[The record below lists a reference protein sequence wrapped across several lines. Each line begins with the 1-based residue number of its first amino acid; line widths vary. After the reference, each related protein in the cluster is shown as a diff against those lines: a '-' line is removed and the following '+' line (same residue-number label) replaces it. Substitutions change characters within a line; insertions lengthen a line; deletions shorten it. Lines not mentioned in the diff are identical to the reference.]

1 MQSTLNLSRQMHSSG
16 TGASAATQPKAR
28 PRPQAPPAVR
38 DRGGGR
44 DKAGLRAGCDFVQ
57 MASDF

>member
-28 PRPQAPPAVR
+28 PQAPPAVR

-44 DKAGLRAGCDFVQ
+44 DKASLRAGCDFVQ